1 MLKEASCQE
10 IPQQRALDLAVPA
23 GSAPSTALIRGR
35 NLWSSPTGAELAPG
49 EFGACSSPWV
59 LQTGGWHRVHP
70 TCTLCVSWKGAWGRG
85 WGQPWVGGGLTSVPT
100 GGVPWGP
107 LVGRAL
113 GALTQLLWRPQT
125 VCGSGQDAEGGC
137 PQQLAG
143 FVSFSLLVAPV

>member
-1 MLKEASCQE
+1 M
-10 IPQQRALDLAVPA
+10 
-23 GSAPSTALIRGR
+23 
-35 NLWSSPTGAELAPG
+35 
-49 EFGACSSPWV
+49 
-59 LQTGGWHRVHP
+59 HP

-85 WGQPWVGGGLTSVPT
+85 WGQPWAGGGLTSVPL

-137 PQQLAG
+137 LQQLAG
-143 FVSFSLLVAPV
+143 FVAFSLLVAPV